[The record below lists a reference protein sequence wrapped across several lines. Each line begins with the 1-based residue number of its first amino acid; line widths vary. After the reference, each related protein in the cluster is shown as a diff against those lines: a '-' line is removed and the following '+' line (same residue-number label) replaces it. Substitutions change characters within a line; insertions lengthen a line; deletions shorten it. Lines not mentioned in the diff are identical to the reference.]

1 MYQYKEPVQLDAFES
16 SRARDEGIERAKAHA
31 DAVDLGWSEKA
42 YQMLCDWLSGWPAGY
57 KFQMEDFRKIAQ
69 IRGLPDPPSARAFGS
84 LAVRARKANLIK
96 SNGPKP
102 TSGVTAHSC
111 YANEWQKI

>member
-1 MYQYKEPVQLDAFES
+1 MQLTLDYKAACE
-16 SRARDEGIERAKAHA
+16 ARDAGMNQAETHA
-31 DAVDLGWSEKA
+31 NQVNPEWSEIA
-42 YQMLCDWLSGWPAGY
+42 YTMLKDWLKGWVKGY

-69 IRGLPDPPSARAFGS
+69 IKGLPDPPTARAFGS
-84 LAVRARKANLIK
+84 LAVRAKKEGLIK

-111 YANEWQKI
+111 YANEWEKV